1 MSGHKLK
8 SPASIGDILSNDP
21 DVLRRAVFLAAEV
34 RARQRAYF
42 AERGA
47 GGGRALEL
55 LEASKAHEKLLDKAI
70 DAICRGGQ
78 QGLAL

>member
-1 MSGHKLK
+1 MTTHKLK
-8 SPASIGDILSNDP
+8 SPASIGELVAADP
-21 DVLRRAVFLAAEV
+21 DVLRRIVFLAAEV
-34 RARQRAYF
+34 RKRQKAYF

-55 LEASKAHEKLLDKAI
+55 LEASKEHERKLDIAI
-70 DAICRGGQ
+70 DAITIGGQ